1 MTLKVKKPKGLTAK
15 ILIAMLLGVTI
26 GVILNQL
33 NQYNWVQD
41 YLLNGL
47 FYAGGKIF
55 IASLKVMVVPLVFVS
70 LVCGTASLDD
80 ITKLGSVGGKTLVLY
95 LLTTAIAISL
105 ALIAAL
111 IVEPGAGFNLVAET
125 SFKAK
130 EAPPL
135 VETIINIFPSNPIQA
150 MAEAQMLQIIVFS
163 GLFGIS
169 LALTGESGKR
179 VLNFFNDIN
188 EVIMKMIM
196 LIMHVAPYGVFC
208 LLAKVFAEQG
218 ITAILPLGKYF
229 LVVLFVLIAHV
240 LITYCG
246 LIKFIA
252 RLSPWEFFRNFK
264 DVPIFAFST
273 ASSGATL
280 PVTLEAVEN
289 KLGVDRSI
297 ASFTIPLG
305 ATINM
310 DGTAVM
316 QGVATVFIAQ
326 AYGESLG
333 ITGLLT
339 VVLTATLASIG
350 TAAVPGVGLITL
362 AMVLR
367 QVNLPVEGIGLI
379 IGVDRLLDMARTA
392 VNVTGDAA
400 VSVVV
405 AKSEGFFDKK
415 IFDGDQSY

>member
-305 ATINM
+305 ATI
-310 DGTAVM
+310 
-316 QGVATVFIAQ
+316 
-326 AYGESLG
+326 
-333 ITGLLT
+333 
-339 VVLTATLASIG
+339 
-350 TAAVPGVGLITL
+350 
-362 AMVLR
+362 
-367 QVNLPVEGIGLI
+367 
-379 IGVDRLLDMARTA
+379 
-392 VNVTGDAA
+392 
-400 VSVVV
+400 
-405 AKSEGFFDKK
+405 
-415 IFDGDQSY
+415 